1 MTKTQQRQIFLGA
14 AILGVAL
21 FAFILM
27 SFWNLSGSKEAKLG
41 SPDFTQKLEQGK
53 PWPAGSSLPL
63 PGRDGSWTLVVFW
76 ADWCEPCHAEIP
88 TLQELSDT
96 WNGPML
102 DVVLV
107 NEDDD
112 GSEFMNSAQKYI
124 TDNNI
129 TLKSIWDKNKKIKE
143 AVGVDKIP
151 FHVLVDQKGAIV
163 WQQPGVFDWRSES
176 TKLGLM
182 RLQESLQEK
191 IETLEDE
198 SQQTDKDVHIQNQ
211 ESNPSPQ

>member
-21 FAFILM
+21 LAFILM
-27 SFWNLSGSKEAKLG
+27 SFWKLSGPTMAKLDT
-41 SPDFTQKLEQGK
+41 PDFTQKLETPKQ
-53 PWPAGSSLPL
+53 WPAGLGLNFPN
-63 PGRDGSWTLVVFW
+63 REDSWTLVVFW

-102 DVVLV
+102 DIVLV

-112 GSEFMNSAQKYI
+112 GSEFMESAQKYI
-124 TDNNI
+124 ADNNI
-129 TLKSIWDKNKKIKE
+129 SLKSIWDKNKKIKE
-143 AVGVDKIP
+143 SVGVDKIP
-151 FHVLVDQKGAIV
+151 FHVLVNPKGAIV
-163 WQQPGVFDWRSES
+163 WQQPGVFDWKAET

-182 RLQESLQEK
+182 RLQESLEEK
-191 IETLEDE
+191 IETLEDG
-198 SQQTDKDVHIQNQ
+198 SQQTDKDVHIQSP